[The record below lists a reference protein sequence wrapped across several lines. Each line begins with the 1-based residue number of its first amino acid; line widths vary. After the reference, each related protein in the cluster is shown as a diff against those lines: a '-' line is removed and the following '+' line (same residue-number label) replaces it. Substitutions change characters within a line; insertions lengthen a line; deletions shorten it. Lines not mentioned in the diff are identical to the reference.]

1 MKVVYLRMC
10 WSNGGSTKYEAMQA
24 RPYVNVTVTRTR
36 PAVTPVVCTAKKPLD
51 PIFAGDENVI
61 APAGS
66 AVTFAIWLPRGG
78 STCSCAERMSVAMV

>member
-36 PAVTPVVCTAKKPLD
+36 PAVTPVVCTAWKPFD
-51 PIFAGDENVI
+51 PIFTGAPNVI